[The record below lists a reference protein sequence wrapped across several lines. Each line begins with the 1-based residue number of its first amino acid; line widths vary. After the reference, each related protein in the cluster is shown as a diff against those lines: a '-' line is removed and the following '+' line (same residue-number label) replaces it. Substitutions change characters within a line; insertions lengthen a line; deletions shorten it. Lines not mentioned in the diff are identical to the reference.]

1 MPLKAFAFTPEQMT
15 GLEQLCS
22 VVIAEFDGS
31 GGLLR
36 GNAGLYRVTAAKSAS
51 LWELFSQPQ
60 AETLLTAVPDCDGR
74 IHSGLMTARGPGD
87 TMVSLTGSIYRD
99 ADRILLVAGY
109 DMNEFEAL
117 ANSLLDLNNRVN
129 VAYREL
135 ARTNR
140 KLEISEQENRQL
152 SLTDALTGVG
162 NRRRLDE
169 ALIMEVDRSVRYQAA
184 LSLMILDIDH
194 FKRVNDAWGHEA
206 GDRVLKETGAVL
218 RKMARKTDIATRM
231 GGEEFVVLLPETDL
245 EAALICAERFRA
257 ALEIQD
263 CGAPGPV
270 TSSFGVACLQPGES
284 GASLLA
290 RADAAL
296 YAAKQGGR
304 NRVAAAEPLKA

>member
-1 MPLKAFAFTPEQMT
+1 MPLKPFVLTPEQVT

-31 GGLLR
+31 GGLLH
-36 GNAGLYRVTAAKSAS
+36 GNAGFYRVTAANSAS
-51 LWELFSQPQ
+51 LWQLFSQPQ
-60 AETLLTAVPDCDGR
+60 AETLLTAAPDCDGR
-74 IHSGLMTARGPGD
+74 IYSGLMTARGPGD
-87 TMVSLTGSIYRD
+87 TMISLMGSIYRD
-99 ADRILLVAGY
+99 ADRVLVVAGY
-109 DMNEFEAL
+109 DMNEFEVL
-117 ANSLLDLNNRVN
+117 TRSLLDLNNRVN

-140 KLEISEQENRQL
+140 KLEISEQQIRQL

-169 ALIMEVDRSVRYQAA
+169 ALVMEVDRSARYQAP
-184 LSLMILDIDH
+184 LSLMVLDIDH
-194 FKRVNDAWGHEA
+194 FKRVNDTWGHET
-206 GDRVLKETGAVL
+206 GDRILKDTGAVL
-218 RKMARKTDIATRM
+218 RTMARRTDIATRM

-245 EAALICAERFRA
+245 EIALGCAERLRA
-257 ALEIQD
+257 ALEVRD
-263 CGAPGPV
+263 CGLPAPV

-296 YAAKQGGR
+296 YAAKQAGR
-304 NRVAAAEPLKA
+304 NRVAAAEPLEA

>member
-1 MPLKAFAFTPEQMT
+1 MPLKPFVLAPEQMA

-22 VVIAEFDGS
+22 ILIAEFDVS
-31 GGLLR
+31 GGLLD

-99 ADRILLVAGY
+99 ADRILVVAGY

-117 ANSLLDLNNRVN
+117 AQSLLSLNNRIN

-140 KLEISEQENRQL
+140 KLEISEQEIRQL

-169 ALIMEVDRSVRYQAA
+169 ALIMEVERSARYHAA
-184 LSLMILDIDH
+184 LSLMVLDIDH
-194 FKRVNDAWGHEA
+194 FKRVNDSWGHET
-206 GDRVLKETGAVL
+206 GDRILKETGAVL
-218 RKMARKTDIATRM
+218 RKMARGTDIATRM

-245 EAALICAERFRA
+245 EAALICAERFRS
-257 ALEIQD
+257 ALEARD
-263 CGAPGPV
+263 CGLPAPV
-270 TSSFGVACLQPGES
+270 TSSFGVACLQSGES

-296 YAAKQGGR
+296 YAAKQAGR
-304 NRVAAAEPLKA
+304 NRVAAAVPFRA